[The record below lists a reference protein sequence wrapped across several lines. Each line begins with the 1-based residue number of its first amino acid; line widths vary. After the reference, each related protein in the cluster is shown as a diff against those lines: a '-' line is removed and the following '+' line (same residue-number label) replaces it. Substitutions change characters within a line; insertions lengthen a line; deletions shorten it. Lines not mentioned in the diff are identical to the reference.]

1 MFLGVKAAVSVARY
15 HKRNKQAGLW
25 NQAEKQATSPLVV
38 KKKKRERLFKYHPE
52 SRNIIVVIIVFICY
66 DPFLL

>member
-15 HKRNKQAGLW
+15 RKRNKQAGLW

-38 KKKKRERLFKYHPE
+38 KKKKERDYSNITLNPE
-52 SRNIIVVIIVFICY
+52 IS
-66 DPFLL
+66 L